1 MKHYRHDILHK
12 GLCFTK
18 RCNASEYDISKLKN
32 DKEML
37 KASITECINNELKRS
52 YGFEGN
58 VNLRYCEHKGNKREF
73 NNGDWFYLSIIL
85 GILLINMIGTVY
97 HVKSKNNGK
106 GCQF

>member
-1 MKHYRHDILHK
+1 
-12 GLCFTK
+12 
-18 RCNASEYDISKLKN
+18 
-32 DKEML
+32 ML